1 MDRDHIFGIES
12 VCDRQVSEIIDIF
25 YGDTETKEDRILT
38 SQEFTKLAQRQVI
51 KCLLES
57 LPLVFIIH
65 LQNLE
70 ILNHIIQFYE
80 KFICYHFVY

>member
-1 MDRDHIFGIES
+1 MNLIFFNFTVHFISIKPVFSDHLSYVILFNNMDRDHIFGIES

-51 KCLLES
+51 KCLL
-57 LPLVFIIH
+57 
-65 LQNLE
+65 
-70 ILNHIIQFYE
+70 
-80 KFICYHFVY
+80 KK